1 MLIDGYQKVT
11 LDNIALRFFG
21 EMRDMTPIESKA
33 HEKYLSSVY
42 HKAGVNVWDLVD
54 NGNYQICRSVTNKV
68 E

>member
-11 LDNIALRFFG
+11 LDNITLRFFG
-21 EMRDMTPIESKA
+21 EMRDMTPEESEA
-33 HEKYLSSVY
+33 HEKYLSSVC
-42 HKAGVNVWDLVD
+42 HKAGVNIWDLVD

>member
-11 LDNIALRFFG
+11 LDNITLRFFG
-21 EMRDMTPIESKA
+21 EMRDMTPVESES

-42 HKAGVNVWDLVD
+42 HKAGVNIWDLVD

>member
-11 LDNIALRFFG
+11 LDNITLRFFG
-21 EMRDMTPIESKA
+21 EMRDMTPVESEA

-42 HKAGVNVWDLVD
+42 HKAGVNIWDLVD

>member
-1 MLIDGYQKVT
+1 MLIDGYQKET
-11 LDNIALRFFG
+11 LDNITLRFFG
-21 EMRDMTPIESKA
+21 KMRDMTPVESEA